1 MNYGAP
7 PAFKHFS
14 SASYP
19 PIQSFNQTCS
29 SSMVPDCIEGSYGRM
44 PTEWIRSEE
53 ALRIQTSYLNV
64 NDGISLLEV
73 KKHIENG
80 IDKKTEKEYKRQN
93 FREKRNSVQEWLKS
107 VEVGQDPSLL
117 GPVGHGSSYD
127 RTGVTTTPRAF
138 LIDRFETQKNDDR
151 KEKRDRREKRESERK
166 QRHKTSETTKSVDKS
181 SHADDTWDSE
191 SIINSRGTTSLH
203 DQPAFRSLPTAKA
216 DILSAVTSVMAH
228 VNDSKLHL
236 DVSNSDLQK
245 STGASTDGNIKSKV
259 SCTVVHHASSFIR
272 DSEETLH
279 QFQEHFVNASG
290 PDYLGLPALEVDEG
304 ADEEEE
310 RLEGE
315 EGAGKIKG
323 YEKMGMDLAV
333 SSPHHSQEH
342 GIEFLVNLQKQGTTE
357 KKSTMTAEI
366 SSQSHVSAA
375 SPEGS
380 SILSPQ
386 VRNMDSTWERDE
398 QALLPRSLAEE
409 MMFAEQTQV
418 EQYHHDD
425 EGVFVLS
432 PQILAD
438 EDDEDID
445 VVDAE
450 EDTEEDTE
458 DAFEVV
464 EIDEGGSV
472 VVKEESKRKRGSN
485 CDDIESVSSSV
496 CIV

>member
-1 MNYGAP
+1 MDYGAP

-19 PIQSFNQTCS
+19 PIQSLNQTCS
-29 SSMVPDCIEGSYGRM
+29 SSMVPECIEGSYGRM

-53 ALRIQTSYLNV
+53 ALRIQTSCLN
-64 NDGISLLEV
+64 DDTTLLEV

-80 IDKKTEKEYKRQN
+80 VDKKTEKEYKRQN
-93 FREKRNSVQEWLKS
+93 LRQKRNSVQEWLKS

-117 GPVGHGSSYD
+117 GPVGHASSYD
-127 RTGVTTTPRAF
+127 RTGVTTTHRAF
-138 LIDRFETQKNDDR
+138 LIDRSETQKNDER
-151 KEKRDRREKRESERK
+151 EKRDRRKRREREGK
-166 QRHKTSETTKSVDKS
+166 QRYKTSETTKSVDKS
-181 SHADDTWDSE
+181 SHADDTCDSQ
-191 SIINSRGTTSLH
+191 SMINSRGTTSLH
-203 DQPAFRSLPTAKA
+203 DQPAFRSLQTAKA

-245 STGASTDGNIKSKV
+245 STGASTDGNKKSKV

-279 QFQEHFVNASG
+279 QFQEQFVNASG

-323 YEKMGMDLAV
+323 YEKMRIDLAE
-333 SSPHHSQEH
+333 Q
-342 GIEFLVNLQKQGTTE
+342 GIEFLVKPLQKLGTAE
-357 KKSTMTAEI
+357 KESTMTAEI
-366 SSQSHVSAA
+366 SSQSHVLAA
-375 SPEGS
+375 SLEGS

-386 VRNMDSTWERDE
+386 VRNMDSTWERDK
-398 QALLPRSLAEE
+398 QALFPRSLAEE
-409 MMFAEQTQV
+409 MMFAEQVQV

-432 PQILAD
+432 HQILAD

-472 VVKEESKRKRGSN
+472 VLEEESKRKRGSN

>member
-1 MNYGAP
+1 
-7 PAFKHFS
+7 
-14 SASYP
+14 
-19 PIQSFNQTCS
+19 
-29 SSMVPDCIEGSYGRM
+29 
-44 PTEWIRSEE
+44 
-53 ALRIQTSYLNV
+53 
-64 NDGISLLEV
+64 
-73 KKHIENG
+73 
-80 IDKKTEKEYKRQN
+80 
-93 FREKRNSVQEWLKS
+93 
-107 VEVGQDPSLL
+107 
-117 GPVGHGSSYD
+117 
-127 RTGVTTTPRAF
+127 
-138 LIDRFETQKNDDR
+138 
-151 KEKRDRREKRESERK
+151 
-166 QRHKTSETTKSVDKS
+166 
-181 SHADDTWDSE
+181 
-191 SIINSRGTTSLH
+191 
-203 DQPAFRSLPTAKA
+203 
-216 DILSAVTSVMAH
+216 MAH

-259 SCTVVHHASSFIR
+259 SYTVVHHASSFIR

-279 QFQEHFVNASG
+279 QFQEQFVNASG

-304 ADEEEE
+304 ADAEKE

-323 YEKMGMDLAV
+323 YEKMGIDLAV
-333 SSPHHSQEH
+333 SSPHHSQEQ
-342 GIEFLVNLQKQGTTE
+342 GIEFLMKPLQKLGTAE
-357 KKSTMTAEI
+357 KKSTMAAEI
-366 SSQSHVSAA
+366 SSQSHVLAA
-375 SPEGS
+375 SLEGS
-380 SILSPQ
+380 SISSPQ

-409 MMFAEQTQV
+409 MMFAEQAQV

-432 PQILAD
+432 HQILAD

-472 VVKEESKRKRGSN
+472 VLKEESKRKRGSN